1 MAQLPGTQNFDQRDL
16 RQRLMSAALLGP
28 AALLVAWFGEGSF
41 SWLWMVWIA
50 MGAAFL
56 SIEWGLMSAPV
67 RPARVAAAV
76 VAPVLAGLFLG
87 FYDQWMVAWW
97 ALPLGCLAAAL
108 IARNVSERI
117 TDAAFGVL
125 YLGVPCLLLL
135 WMRTGGEGRAWTFI
149 LLLTVW
155 AADGAAFF
163 AGKLIGGPKLWPRFS
178 PNKTWAGFVG
188 GLVGATLAA
197 IAHVNVIG
205 PQVALTTAALIGLLS
220 GAFAM
225 AGDLWESMLKRRFGV
240 KDSGDLIPGHGG
252 LLDRV
257 DGLMFACVAV
267 AAVRIASERGWLG

>member
-1 MAQLPGTQNFDQRDL
+1 MIGTKR
-16 RQRLMSAALLGP
+16 RAA
-28 AALLVAWFGEGSF
+28 
-41 SWLWMVWIA
+41 
-50 MGAAFL
+50 
-56 SIEWGLMSAPV
+56 
-67 RPARVAAAV
+67 
-76 VAPVLAGLFLG
+76 
-87 FYDQWMVAWW
+87 
-97 ALPLGCLAAAL
+97 LAAAL

-197 IAHVNVIG
+197 VAHVSVIG
-205 PQVALTTAALIGLLS
+205 PEVALATAALIGLS
-220 GAFAM
+220 GLAIPA
-225 AGDLWESMLKRRFGV
+225 AASRSASVASRATPAQAARLRVSPSRPASPRTCLTVRISAAC
-240 KDSGDLIPGHGG
+240 SGTSG
-252 LLDRV
+252 
-257 DGLMFACVAV
+257 CVTGI
-267 AAVRIASERGWLG
+267 AAVDTPVSVGSRVVLIVRSPSRVLRG